1 MITNHQQ
8 LLVSLE
14 QLKELALALAS
25 VKREGSS
32 PTAFIIQATS
42 IQKEV
47 YRIRHEIDV
56 YLGVADLHI
65 ATAAENTIKE
75 SKLLAQGA
83 PEVQQQRSLLELE
96 GLGAALWQAIDAQH
110 YVEGLRKEWNQRR

>member
-14 QLKELALALAS
+14 QLQELELALAS

-32 PTAFIIQATS
+32 PTALIIQATS

-65 ATAAENTIKE
+65 ATAAENTARE
-75 SKLLAQGA
+75 SKLPAQGA

-96 GLGAALWQAIDAQH
+96 GLGAALWQEIDAQH
-110 YVEGLRKEWNQRR
+110 YVEKLRKEWDQRP

>member
-14 QLKELALALAS
+14 QLQELELALAS

-47 YRIRHEIDV
+47 CRIRHEIDV
-56 YLGVADLHI
+56 YLGVADFHI
-65 ATAAENTIKE
+65 ATAAEDTARE
-75 SKLLAQGA
+75 SKLAAQGT

-96 GLGAALWQAIDAQH
+96 GLGAALWQEIDAQH
-110 YVEGLRKEWNQRR
+110 YVEELRQEWDQRP

>member
-14 QLKELALALAS
+14 QLQELELALAS

-65 ATAAENTIKE
+65 ATAAENTARE
-75 SKLLAQGA
+75 SKLAAQGA
-83 PEVQQQRSLLELE
+83 PEVQQQHSLLELE
-96 GLGAALWQAIDAQH
+96 VLGAALWQEIDAQH
-110 YVEGLRKEWNQRR
+110 YVEELRKEWDQRP

>member
-14 QLKELALALAS
+14 QLQELELALAS

-47 YRIRHEIDV
+47 CRIRHEIDV

-65 ATAAENTIKE
+65 ATAAENTARE
-75 SKLLAQGA
+75 SKLAAQGT

-96 GLGAALWQAIDAQH
+96 GLGAAA
-110 YVEGLRKEWNQRR
+110 GR